1 MLWEIAS
8 VAKHLVL
15 PPLGFGWLLVLAWLL
30 LRARP
35 RMARWL
41 VFIAVSLTTLCA
53 MPLTAQYLSLAIEI
67 SEQPM
72 LPGNAQAIVVLA
84 AGRRIHYGPDGRR
97 IGASPA
103 AFTLERM
110 RAGMQ
115 LARGAGLPLLVTGG
129 KPDGEDPTEG
139 EVMRDVF
146 SRDYGIKVRWVEDAS
161 RNTAESADYT
171 ARMLRRDGIHTVV
184 LVTHA
189 FHMRRS
195 LTLFRQTGLRILP
208 APVLPVNRPHPP
220 EWADFLPNMQS
231 LARSHYAM
239 HEMGGMVYA
248 LLRTPAPIAAVAAA
262 SPSAPVGN

>member
-1 MLWEIAS
+1 MVWEIAS

-35 RMARWL
+35 RIARWL
-41 VFIAVSLTTLCA
+41 VFIAVSLTMLCA
-53 MPLTAQYLSLAIEI
+53 MPITAQYLSLAIEV
-67 SEQPM
+67 SEQPA

-97 IGASPA
+97 VGASPA

-115 LARGAGLPLLVTGG
+115 LARRTGLPLLVTGG

-139 EVMRDVF
+139 EVMRDVYAQ
-146 SRDYGIKVRWVEDAS
+146 DYGIKVRWVEDAS

-171 ARMLRRDGIHTVV
+171 TRMLRRDGIHTVV

-195 LTLFRQTGLRILP
+195 LTVFRQGGLRVLP

-239 HEMGGMVYA
+239 HDMGGMIYA
-248 LLRTPAPIAAVAAA
+248 LLRTPALIEASAAA
-262 SPSAPVGN
+262 TPSATVGN

>member
-1 MLWEIAS
+1 MVWEIAS

-41 VFIAVSLTTLCA
+41 VFIAVSLTLLCA
-53 MPLTAQYLSLAIEI
+53 MPITAQYLSLAIEV
-67 SEQPM
+67 SEQPA

-97 IGASPA
+97 VGASPA

-110 RAGMQ
+110 RSGMQ
-115 LARGAGLPLLVTGG
+115 LARRTGLPLLVTGG

-139 EVMRDVF
+139 EVMRDVYAQ
-146 SRDYGIKVRWVEDAS
+146 DYGIKVRWVEDAS

-171 ARMLRRDGIHTVV
+171 TRMLRRDGIHTVI

-195 LTLFRQTGLRILP
+195 LTVFRQSGLRVLA
-208 APVLPVNRPHPP
+208 APVLAVNRPHPP

-239 HEMGGMVYA
+239 HEMGGMIYA
-248 LLRTPAPIAAVAAA
+248 LLRTPALIEASAAA
-262 SPSAPVGN
+262 TPSATVAN

>member
-1 MLWEIAS
+1 MVWEIAS

-15 PPLGFGWLLVLAWLL
+15 PPLGFGWLLVVAWML

-35 RMARWL
+35 RLARWL
-41 VFIAVSLTTLCA
+41 VFLAVSLTALCA
-53 MPLTAQYLSLAIEI
+53 MPITAQYLSLAVEV
-67 SEQPM
+67 SERPV
-72 LPGNAQAIVVLA
+72 LPGKAQAIVVLA
-84 AGRRIHYGPDGRR
+84 AGRRIHYGPDGRMV
-97 IGASPA
+97 GASPA
-103 AFTLERM
+103 AFTLERI

-115 LARGAGLPLLVTGG
+115 LARRTGLPLLVTGG

-139 EVMRDVF
+139 EVMRDVYAQ
-146 SRDYGIKVRWVEDAS
+146 DYGIKVRWVEDAS

-171 ARMLRRDGIHTVV
+171 ARMLQRDRIDTVV

-195 LTLFRQTGLRILP
+195 LTVFRQTGLRVLA
-208 APVLPVNRPHPP
+208 APVLPANPPHSP

-239 HEMGGMVYA
+239 HEMGGMIYA
-248 LLRTPAPIAAVAAA
+248 MLRTPAPIAETAAA
-262 SPSAPVGN
+262 SPSATVGK